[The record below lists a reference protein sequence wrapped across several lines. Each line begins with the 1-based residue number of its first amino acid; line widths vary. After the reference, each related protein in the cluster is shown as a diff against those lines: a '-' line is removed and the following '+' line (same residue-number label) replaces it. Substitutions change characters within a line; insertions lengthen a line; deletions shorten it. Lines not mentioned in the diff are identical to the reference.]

1 MISTNLSHL
10 GNEQVEEEATTR
22 PDVLH
27 FFYQGNFIFIREKL
41 GNLEKGFLWQ
51 SCVHVFLCSNKMII
65 FSQILYSMSN
75 SSPHFTQASDWI
87 FNGEFLKLCS

>member
-10 GNEQVEEEATTR
+10 GDEQVEEEATTR

-41 GNLEKGFLWQ
+41 GNLEKGCLWQ
-51 SCVHVFLCSNKMII
+51 SCVHVFLCTNKMI
-65 FSQILYSMSN
+65 FSVKYY
-75 SSPHFTQASDWI
+75 TQCLTLHHTLLRQVT
-87 FNGEFLKLCS
+87 GVE

>member
-1 MISTNLSHL
+1 MISTNFSHL
-10 GNEQVEEEATTR
+10 GNEQVEEATTR

-51 SCVHVFLCSNKMII
+51 SCACI
-65 FSQILYSMSN
+65 FIYQ
-75 SSPHFTQASDWI
+75 
-87 FNGEFLKLCS
+87 

>member
-41 GNLEKGFLWQ
+41 GNLEKGCLWQ
-51 SCVHVFLCSNKMII
+51 SCVHVFLCTNKMII
-65 FSQILYSMSN
+65 FSQIYTQCLTLHHTLFRQVAGFLMEN
-75 SSPHFTQASDWI
+75 S
-87 FNGEFLKLCS
+87 